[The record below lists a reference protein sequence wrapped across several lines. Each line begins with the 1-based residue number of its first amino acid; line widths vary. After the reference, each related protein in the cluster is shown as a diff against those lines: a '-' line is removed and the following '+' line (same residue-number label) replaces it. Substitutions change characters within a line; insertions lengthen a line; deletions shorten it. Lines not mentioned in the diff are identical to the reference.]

1 MWFVIGAN
9 FALWNE
15 WNVFWSGIEVDLMYD
30 FSYRYVGTF
39 INGVCIRDKSTPRE
53 KLETFMFRW
62 GFYHWDGFELNLSVI
77 SVF

>member
-39 INGVCIRDKSTPRE
+39 ISGVCIRDKLMLRE
-53 KLETFMFRW
+53 KLETFILRRV
-62 GFYHWDGFELNLSVI
+62 FYYWYSFDLK
-77 SVF
+77 